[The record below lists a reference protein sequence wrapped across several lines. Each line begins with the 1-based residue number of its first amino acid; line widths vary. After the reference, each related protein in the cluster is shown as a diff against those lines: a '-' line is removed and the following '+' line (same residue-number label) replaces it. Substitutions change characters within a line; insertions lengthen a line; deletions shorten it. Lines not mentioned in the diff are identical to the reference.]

1 MQLLIPLS
9 DHVVVRT
16 LDQEEEPDGSPIVL
30 PESVE
35 QEMLV
40 GKVLSVGDG
49 HLLPDGRRVPLEVH
63 EGDRVLFPHYAGQT
77 VQVNGRRLRILREA
91 DILAV
96 L

>member
-9 DHVVVRT
+9 DHVVVRP
-16 LDQEEEPDGSPIVL
+16 LEQEEQLPGSPIAL
-30 PESVE
+30 PETVK
-35 QEMLV
+35 QPVRV

-49 HLLPDGRRVPLEVH
+49 YLLPDGKRAPLEVH

-77 VQVNGRRLRILREA
+77 VQINGQRLRILREEE
-91 DILAV
+91 ILAV